1 MLLKITLGTEKN
13 QIYGRRILRNQTMIK
28 EYLENNNNE
37 NFIFYNLKYEINV
50 IRSILVFIKCIFKE
64 RVKQVC

>member
-50 IRSILVFIKCIFKE
+50 IRSILVFIKCIFNE